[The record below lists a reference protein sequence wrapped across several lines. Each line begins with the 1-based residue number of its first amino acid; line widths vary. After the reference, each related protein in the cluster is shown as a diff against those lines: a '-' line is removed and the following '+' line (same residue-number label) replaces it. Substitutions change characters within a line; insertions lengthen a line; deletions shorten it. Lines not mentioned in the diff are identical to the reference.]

1 MRLPTLRQIICLV
14 ACLVIGFEMGYLITR
29 IISDDM
35 ILGLIA
41 PILILV
47 VIGLQFE
54 IIKIN
59 REIKDMA
66 VKNNEKT
73 ES

>member
-1 MRLPTLRQIICLV
+1 V
-14 ACLVIGFEMGYLITR
+14 CLVIGFEMGYLINQ
-29 IISDDM
+29 IISEDM
-35 ILGLIA
+35 ILGLIV

-54 IIKIN
+54 IIKVN

-66 VKNNEKT
+66 VKNDEKT